1 MNQSKYRKGQN
12 TQAGFTLLEL
22 LMVIAVI
29 GILAT
34 IAVPRLQNYSQKA
47 KFTEVINIAGSYKM
61 AVEKCIADTGG
72 LDKCDANSNGIPAP
86 ITNGAGK
93 VASLGV
99 VDGVITATGN
109 NDDFSGATYI
119 IRPTTTDSTISWA
132 VGGTCATDSPTL
144 CDAPKPSQSSTATAA
159 SGANN

>member
-1 MNQSKYRKGQN
+1 MNQSKYTKVQN
-12 TQAGFTLLEL
+12 KQAGFTLLEL

-72 LDKCDANSNGIPAP
+72 VDACDANSNGIPVGIADG
-86 ITNGAGK
+86 TGK

-99 VDGVITATGN
+99 TNGVITATGN
-109 NDDFSGATYI
+109 EGDFGKNKTYVI
-119 IRPTTTDSTISWA
+119 TPNPTDSTISWT
-132 VGGTCATDSPTL
+132 VSGSCSTDTPTL
-144 CDAPKPSQSSTATAA
+144 CDAPNVAQAA
-159 SGANN
+159 NAAAANK

>member
-1 MNQSKYRKGQN
+1 MNQSKYIKAQN
-12 TQAGFTLLEL
+12 KQAGFTLLEL

-72 LDKCDANSNGIPAP
+72 VDACDANSNGIPAG
-86 ITNGAGK
+86 IANGTGK
-93 VASLGV
+93 VASLDV
-99 VDGVITATGN
+99 TDGVITATGN
-109 NDDFSGATYI
+109 ADDFNGATYVI
-119 IRPTTTDSTISWA
+119 TPNPTDSTISWT
-132 VGGTCATDSPTL
+132 VSGSCSTDTPTL
-144 CDAPKPSQSSTATAA
+144 CDAPNVAQAA
-159 SGANN
+159 NAAAANK

>member
-1 MNQSKYRKGQN
+1 MIQSKYIKYQSKQIK
-12 TQAGFTLLEL
+12 QAGFTLLEL

-72 LDKCDANSNGIPAP
+72 VEKCDANSSGIPAG
-86 ITNGAGK
+86 ITNGTGK
-93 VASLGV
+93 VASLA
-99 VDGVITATGN
+99 VDNGKITATGN
-109 NDDFSGATYI
+109 TGDFNGATYI
-119 IRPTTTDSTISWA
+119 ITPNPTDSTIAWT
-132 VGGTCATDSPTL
+132 VGGTCATDTPTL
-144 CDAPKPSQSSTATAA
+144 CDAPKSVQTTGVAGQSQ
-159 SGANN
+159 